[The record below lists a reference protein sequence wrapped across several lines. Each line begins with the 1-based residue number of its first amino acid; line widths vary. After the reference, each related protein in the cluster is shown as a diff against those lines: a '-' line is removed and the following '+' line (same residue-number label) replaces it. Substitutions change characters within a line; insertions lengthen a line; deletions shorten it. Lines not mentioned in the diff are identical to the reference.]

1 MKKWLLMPDSF
12 KGTMSSAEICAIMQR
27 EIRSFY
33 PQAQIRSVPI
43 ADGGEGTVDAFLA
56 ALGGKRVSLTVKGP
70 HWEPVESFYGLLPD
84 GTAVIEMAAAAGLPL
99 AGENRRVDLAT
110 TYGVGQ
116 LIRDAVCAGCKKVV
130 VGLGGSAT
138 NDGGTGAAA
147 ALGAV
152 FRDAKGDAF
161 FPVGGTLDQ
170 IASVDLSGV
179 LPELAQVD
187 LVAMC
192 DIRNPFYGP
201 EGAAVVFGPQK
212 GADRAMVQQLDRN
225 LQHLAGVIRSCL
237 GKEIQ
242 TLPGAGAAGGLGG
255 GLAAFL
261 DAKMQMGIDAV
272 LDTLHFEQLA
282 ADADLIFTGEGK
294 LDVQSLQGK
303 AVIGIARRAK
313 KLGVPVIAV
322 VGDIG
327 DGIEAAYQQGVS
339 AIFSIN
345 RVAVPYE
352 QAKARAKSD
361 LALTMQNLMRCFSLR
376 KRRVQD
382 DEQASKST

>member
-1 MKKWLLMPDSF
+1 
-12 KGTMSSAEICAIMQR
+12 
-27 EIRSFY
+27 
-33 PQAQIRSVPI
+33 
-43 ADGGEGTVDAFLA
+43 
-56 ALGGKRVSLTVKGP
+56 
-70 HWEPVESFYGLLPD
+70 
-84 GTAVIEMAAAAGLPL
+84 
-99 AGENRRVDLAT
+99 
-110 TYGVGQ
+110 
-116 LIRDAVCAGCKKVV
+116 
-130 VGLGGSAT
+130 
-138 NDGGTGAAA
+138 
-147 ALGAV
+147 
-152 FRDAKGDAF
+152 
-161 FPVGGTLDQ
+161 
-170 IASVDLSGV
+170 
-179 LPELAQVD
+179 
-187 LVAMC
+187 
-192 DIRNPFYGP
+192 
-201 EGAAVVFGPQK
+201 
-212 GADRAMVQQLDRN
+212 
-225 LQHLAGVIRSCL
+225 
-237 GKEIQ
+237 
-242 TLPGAGAAGGLGG
+242 
-255 GLAAFL
+255 
-261 DAKMQMGIDAV
+261 MQMGIDAV